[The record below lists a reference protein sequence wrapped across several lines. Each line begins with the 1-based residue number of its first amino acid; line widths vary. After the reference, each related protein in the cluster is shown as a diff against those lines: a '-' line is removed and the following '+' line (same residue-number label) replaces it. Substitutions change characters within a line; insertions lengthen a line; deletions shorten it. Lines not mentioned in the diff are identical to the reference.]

1 MSREKKKQIISE
13 LEQILA
19 KCSAAVFTDYRGLS
33 TAELTELR
41 RRLRQSGVGYRVV
54 KNTLARFSAER
65 AGKSYLLD
73 LIEGPVAIAFGY
85 GEITQPAKLLVDH
98 INSSRSE
105 LSIKGGFVGAR
116 RLTSGEVVAMAKLPS
131 REVLLAKVLAGMQS
145 PIVTLVSCLS
155 SPMRGLV
162 GVLQAR
168 IKKMEVV

>member
-1 MSREKKKQIISE
+1 MSREKKVQIVDQLHEMLS
-13 LEQILA
+13 
-19 KCSAAVFTDYRGLS
+19 KCSVGVLTDYRGLS
-33 TAELTELR
+33 AAEMTDLR
-41 RRLRQSGVGYRVV
+41 RKLREAGIEYRVV
-54 KNTLARFSAER
+54 KNTLARFAAER
-65 AGKSYLLD
+65 SGRDELID
-73 LIEGPVAIAFGY
+73 LFEGPVAIAFGY
-85 GEITQPAKLLVDH
+85 GEVTQPAKLLVDH

-116 RLTSGEVVAMAKLPS
+116 RLTSGEVAAMAKLPS